1 MKFAE
6 ERFKTPAII
15 NAQKNEEII
24 QRAPDKVSDGRKKQQ
39 MTLKREK
46 FGTSLTSPRE
56 EGTRVDGVSTV
67 MQTCS
72 TMDPA
77 KFLARWSEGIDDAT
91 R

>member
-24 QRAPDKVSDGRKKQQ
+24 QRVPDKVSDGRKKQQ

-56 EGTRVDGVSTV
+56 DGTRVDGVSTV
-67 MQTCS
+67 MQICS
-72 TMDPA
+72 TTDPA
-77 KFLARWSEGIDDAT
+77 KFLARWSEGTDDAT